1 MPAEAQE
8 VTRMVKGIR
17 VHKVGG
23 PEALVYEE
31 FELAPPGPGE
41 IRVKSRAMGVNFI
54 DVYYRTGLYPTPQ
67 SPFVPGSETAGDVIA
82 IGPGVT
88 GFRIGD
94 RVASAM
100 GLGGSAVERNMPA
113 AMVVKLPDSISYET
127 AAAMM
132 LKGLTAQY
140 LLRRT
145 YKVKAGDTIL
155 FHAAAGG
162 VGLIACQ
169 WAKHL
174 GATVIG
180 TVGDKAKARLA
191 KKNGCD
197 HVILYREEDWV
208 ARVAKITKGEKC
220 HVVYDG
226 VGKATFPGS
235 LDCLRP
241 FGLFASFG
249 NASGPVENFSLLA
262 LSQRGSLFATRPTLG
277 THVAQRA
284 NLVKMAK
291 DLFSVVASGA
301 VKIPV
306 HSKMKLKDAAEA
318 HRQLEAR
325 ATTGATVLLP

>member
-1 MPAEAQE
+1 
-8 VTRMVKGIR
+8 
-17 VHKVGG
+17 
-23 PEALVYEE
+23 
-31 FELAPPGPGE
+31 
-41 IRVKSRAMGVNFI
+41 MGVNFI
-54 DVYYRTGLYPTPQ
+54 DVYYRTGLYPRRNRR
-67 SPFVPGSETAGDVIA
+67 SYPGTETAGDVDA
-82 IGPGVT
+82 IGAGVT

-94 RVASAM
+94 RVASGM
-100 GLGGSAVERNMPA
+100 GLGGYAEERNMPA
-113 AMVVKLPDSISYET
+113 AMRREAARLDLLRDGGGDDAEGPHGAIP
-127 AAAMM
+127 AAAH
-132 LKGLTAQY
+132 LQGAS
-140 LLRRT
+140 RRHDPDPCRGRRRRPDR
-145 YKVKAGDTIL
+145 VPVGQAPGRDGDR
-155 FHAAAGG
+155 HRRRQGQG
-162 VGLIACQ
+162 
-169 WAKHL
+169 
-174 GATVIG
+174 
-180 TVGDKAKARLA
+180 RLA
-191 KKNGCD
+191 KANGCD

>member
-1 MPAEAQE
+1 
-8 VTRMVKGIR
+8 MVKGIR

-23 PEALVYEE
+23 PEAIVYEE
-31 FELAPPGPGE
+31 FELPPPGPGE
-41 IRVKSRAMGVNFI
+41 IRVQSRAIGVNFI

-67 SPFVPGSETAGDVIA
+67 SPFVPGSETARGRDRRSA
-82 IGPGVT
+82 PGVT

-100 GLGGSAVERNMPA
+100 GLGGYAEERNMPA
-113 AMVVKLPDSISYET
+113 AMVVKLPDAISYET

-226 VGKATFPGS
+226 VGKATSRGRWIACARSACSPVSAAPRDQSRTSAFGS
-235 LDCLRP
+235 LPAR
-241 FGLFASFG
+241 
-249 NASGPVENFSLLA
+249 
-262 LSQRGSLFATRPTLG
+262 
-277 THVAQRA
+277 VAVR
-284 NLVKMAK
+284 
-291 DLFSVVASGA
+291 
-301 VKIPV
+301 
-306 HSKMKLKDAAEA
+306 DAADA
-318 HRQLEAR
+318 VHARRPARQPRQDGQGSVQRRVRPAR
-325 ATTGATVLLP
+325 SRSPSTRR

>member
-1 MPAEAQE
+1 
-8 VTRMVKGIR
+8 
-17 VHKVGG
+17 
-23 PEALVYEE
+23 
-31 FELAPPGPGE
+31 
-41 IRVKSRAMGVNFI
+41 
-54 DVYYRTGLYPTPQ
+54 
-67 SPFVPGSETAGDVIA
+67 
-82 IGPGVT
+82 
-88 GFRIGD
+88 
-94 RVASAM
+94 
-100 GLGGSAVERNMPA
+100 
-113 AMVVKLPDSISYET
+113 
-127 AAAMM
+127 MM

-145 YKVKAGDTIL
+145 YKVKPGDTIL

-180 TVGDKAKARLA
+180 TVGDKDKARLA

-241 FGLFASFG
+241 LGMFVSFG

-262 LSQRGSLFATRPTLG
+262 LSQRGSLYAARPTLV
-277 THVAQRA
+277 THTAERA
-284 NLVKMAK
+284 TLVKMAK

-306 HSKMKLKDAAEA
+306 HSKMKLKDAGEA